1 MATTYSFIAKY
12 VVTAATQG
20 PAILA
25 FTSLGNYTDL
35 VMKISSR
42 NNNPGTAGNILLYLN
57 GASSGYSN
65 IFVQGNGSGSTF
77 GSGAVTRMVGDMD
90 TAASA
95 SGIFNNIEV
104 YIPNYL
110 SALNKTFNAESVS
123 EETGANAY
131 SMLSV
136 NTRNNTEALTS
147 IGIEDRSGYLYVQGT
162 SFYLY
167 GIKNT

>member
-1 MATTYSFIAKY
+1 MAATYSFIAKY

-42 NNNPGTAGNILLYLN
+42 NNNPSIAGNILLYLN

-65 IFVQGNGSGSTF
+65 VFVQGSGSGSW
-77 GSGAVTRMVGDMD
+77 GAGTVTRMVGDMD
-90 TAASA
+90 TAYSA

-123 EETGANAY
+123 EETGAQAY

-147 IGIEDRSGYLYVQGT
+147 IGVEDRSGYLYVQGT

>member
-1 MATTYSFIAKY
+1 MASTYSFIAKY

-25 FTSLGNYTDL
+25 FTSLGSYTDL

-42 NNNPGTAGNILLYLN
+42 NNNPGLAGNILLYLN
-57 GASSGYSN
+57 GASSGYTN
-65 IFVQGNGSGSTF
+65 VYIQGAGTSGPGSGT
-77 GSGAVTRMVGDMD
+77 VTRMVGDMD
-90 TAASA
+90 TSASA

-110 SALNKTFNAESVS
+110 SALNKTFNAESVD
-123 EETGANAY
+123 EETGAQAW
-131 SMLSV
+131 SMLTA
-136 NTRNNTEALTS
+136 NTRNNTEAVTS
-147 IGIEDRSGYLYVQGT
+147 IGVEDRSGYSYVQGT

>member
-1 MATTYSFIAKY
+1 MAATYSFIAKY

-25 FTSLGNYTDL
+25 FTSLGDYTDL

-42 NNNPGTAGNILLYLN
+42 NNNPSIAGNILLYLN

-65 IFVQGNGSGSTF
+65 IFVQGSGSGTF
-77 GSGAVTRMVGDMD
+77 SSGVVARMVGDMD

-123 EETGANAY
+123 EETGATAY

-147 IGIEDRSGYLYVQGT
+147 IGIEDRNGYLYVQGT

>member
-1 MATTYSFIAKY
+1 MAATYSFIAKY

-42 NNNPGTAGNILLYLN
+42 NNNPSIAGNILLYLN

-65 IFVQGNGSGSTF
+65 IFVQGSGSGTW
-77 GSGAVTRMVGDMD
+77 GSGTVTRMVGDMN
-90 TAASA
+90 TASSA

-110 SALNKTFNAESVS
+110 SALNKTFNAESVT
-123 EETGANAY
+123 EETGTQAY

>member
-1 MATTYSFIAKY
+1 MASTYSFVAKY
-12 VVTAATQG
+12 VVTAATEG
-20 PAILA
+20 PTILA

-35 VMKISSR
+35 ILKISSR
-42 NNNPGTAGNILLYLN
+42 NNNPSTAGNILLYFN
-57 GASSGYSN
+57 GSTSGYTN
-65 IFVQGNGSGSTF
+65 IFIQGSGLGSP
-77 GSGAVTRMVGDMD
+77 GSGAVARMVGDMD
-90 TAASA
+90 TSNSA

-110 SALNKTFNAESVS
+110 SALNKTFNAESVT
-123 EETGANAY
+123 EETGATAY

-136 NTRNNTEALTS
+136 NTRSNTEALTS
-147 IGIEDRSGYLYVQGT
+147 IGIEDRSGYSYVQGT